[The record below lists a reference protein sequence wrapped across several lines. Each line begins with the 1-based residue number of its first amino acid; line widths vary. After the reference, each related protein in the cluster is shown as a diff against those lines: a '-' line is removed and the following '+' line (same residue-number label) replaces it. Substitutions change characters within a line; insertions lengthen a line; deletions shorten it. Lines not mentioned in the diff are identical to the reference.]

1 MILNRTNKTT
11 LDEFLEKRGI
21 EKNNFH
27 LKENSILLQKILFM
41 KRHQKNNT
49 NYNQYFTN
57 LTLNNFYLN
66 QSSKRKNIFTR
77 LQKSTKDK
85 ALFNEN
91 NKEQKKNI
99 IYMNYISNFNKNS
112 KDKKI
117 YQ

>member
-77 LQKSTKDK
+77 SLIV
-85 ALFNEN
+85 F
-91 NKEQKKNI
+91 I
-99 IYMNYISNFNKNS
+99 INCSIICVCFWYMSNG
-112 KDKKI
+112 I
-117 YQ
+117 